1 VKVTGDLNNDG
12 EANLTDAILA
22 LKVLSGIDTRGLIRP
37 DYDEKVDADGDDR
50 IGLSEAIYG
59 LQVAAE
65 LR

>member
-1 VKVTGDLNNDG
+1 MAGDLNGDG

-22 LKVLSGIDTRGLIRP
+22 LKVLSGIDTYGLIRQ
-37 DYDEKVDADGDDR
+37 DYDAKVDADGDDR
-50 IGLSEAIYG
+50 IGLAEAILG

>member
-1 VKVTGDLNNDG
+1 MKVAGDLNGDG

-22 LKVLSGIDTRGLIRP
+22 LKVLSGIDTYGLIRP
-37 DYDEKVDADGDDR
+37 DYDFRVDADGDDR
-50 IGLSEAIYG
+50 IGLAEAILG